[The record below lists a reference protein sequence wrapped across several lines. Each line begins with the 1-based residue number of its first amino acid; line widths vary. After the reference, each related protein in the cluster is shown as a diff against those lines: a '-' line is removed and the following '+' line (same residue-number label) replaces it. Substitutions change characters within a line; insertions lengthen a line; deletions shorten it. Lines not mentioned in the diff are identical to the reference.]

1 MYNPIHTIMRKSE
14 RRGEEMSHLQSSLLE
29 ERTSAGGQPAAP
41 RPRIAGLVGVNAA
54 GLLSVVGGLGA
65 VGRKLV
71 PELSDAAIC
80 RELRLTSRAL
90 LSTGTF
96 SLACTTPCMHALGY
110 QGCLEWGPTLAATY
124 VLLAVPLTAI
134 ATSALTVELGRRQ
147 STAGLLA
154 VGVLSLAAAGAA
166 MALLL
171 KPWAAYD

>member
-1 MYNPIHTIMRKSE
+1 
-14 RRGEEMSHLQSSLLE
+14 
-29 ERTSAGGQPAAP
+29 
-41 RPRIAGLVGVNAA
+41 
-54 GLLSVVGGLGA
+54 
-65 VGRKLV
+65 
-71 PELSDAAIC
+71 
-80 RELRLTSRAL
+80 
-90 LSTGTF
+90 
-96 SLACTTPCMHALGY
+96 MHALGY

-171 KPWAAYD
+171 KPWAAYDYLEQKDANGNEILAVDCLQGFLGGGIFICRRRYQSLDRQRL